1 MTTEKEKSKN
11 HADRCPIPPDG
22 FVINFSL
29 EINENDDENIPAL
42 YSFDC

>member
-11 HADRCPIPPDG
+11 HAERCPIPPDG

-29 EINENDDENIPAL
+29 EINDENIPAL
-42 YSFDC
+42 YSFDY